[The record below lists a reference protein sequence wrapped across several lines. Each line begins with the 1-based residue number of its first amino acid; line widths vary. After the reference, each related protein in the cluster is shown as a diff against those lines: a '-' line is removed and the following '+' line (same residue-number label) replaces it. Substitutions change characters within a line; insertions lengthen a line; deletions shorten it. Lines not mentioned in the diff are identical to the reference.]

1 MLRSLVHDQ
10 MGFHTYQDLQDD
22 HVQEVVVAH
31 LPVIPSI
38 VLVLDIQTMGI
49 MRMQDEMVTNV
60 LAQDAKV
67 DMANN
72 VLYAN
77 LD

>member
-1 MLRSLVHDQ
+1 